1 MKHQM
6 VSSSVVIENVT
17 IALTADQIIEAIRQ
31 LDQEDVE
38 RVRRELVF
46 EEWREEFEQLL
57 SRIRARVAQHPI
69 AEEEV
74 DQEVQNVREAR
85 RARWLAQSGT

>member
-1 MKHQM
+1 MEHQM
-6 VSSSVVIENVT
+6 VSSAVVIENVT

-57 SRIRARVAQHPI
+57 SRIRARVAHHPI

-74 DQEVQNVREAR
+74 DQEVREVREAR
-85 RARWLAQSGT
+85 RARRLAQSGA